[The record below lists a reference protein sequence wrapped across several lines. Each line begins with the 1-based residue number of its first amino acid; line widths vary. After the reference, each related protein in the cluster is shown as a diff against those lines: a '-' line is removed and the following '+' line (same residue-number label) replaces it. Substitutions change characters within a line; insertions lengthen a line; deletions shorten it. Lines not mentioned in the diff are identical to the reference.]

1 MSEPLKVTGSQ
12 IEILREGIVRAYPN
26 SGNLW
31 ILLRERMEVQVSAI
45 LQGDTYNA
53 QVFSLIQDF
62 EAQGR
67 IGEFIRVV
75 VNDNPNSPF
84 ISPIKKEFA
93 GILDNHTTG
102 APSLDLDEIA
112 KNTAWY
118 TFKEYGKTLGA
129 IAPPKDR
136 ALKVVFM
143 AAEPR
148 AIEGSVG
155 YEQQERTILEA
166 IQRRPIDIFVEES
179 GCLEELELTL
189 QDCGT
194 DIDILHLAGVYE
206 RGYLLTEDEYGNQI
220 NSSAED
226 IFGAI
231 SKGFPR
237 LLILCGKYK
246 EWRGDKGLTEMA
258 AALMEKGIE
267 AIITIDD
274 VGAQAL
280 LKTLYRKLANG
291 ETLGEAIREIHRE
304 HAQTPTGS
312 HLGIYLAN
320 EQLLFHSLVKAGLK
334 YAPKP
339 TTIRTVDGAGRKVK
353 EMTRANFIGRRRQLQ
368 NYLYA
373 LKNDPDKVGVIIH
386 GGGGLGKSSIASR
399 LSFDRLPDHER
410 IFWSDWKKGVTP
422 LNSKTL
428 IDKLKSSTSIISEP
442 DLLPYLK
449 ESGEDNLE
457 TSLKIVFDSLSN
469 KGKLLLLIFDDFEWN
484 LEPQED
490 GSYKIRTEP
499 ARVLQAVIGAVLNTR
514 HKIIITC
521 RYDKFDQDNCLLPYF
536 YSQGLDPL
544 RETDLEKFL
553 RRLENFNPDR
563 IASELRQR
571 TIEVAQG
578 NPRLL
583 EELNAVLGKS
593 SEVAK
598 KELEEYEKD
607 PNKKESIIW
616 RELYDQVKKDTEL
629 ENVLGYG
636 LVYRIPVPKNT
647 LIEVCGE
654 KEEQIEKGINLGL
667 IEESSERE
675 VENRLYRVSPILPQ
689 TISSIHLPVDEE
701 ELLLL
706 QRQAYNL
713 LNSLWANKENE
724 NEERWAEIFRLAFAD
739 QENCDRFREQFTK
752 MISVQYNSGADRAYE
767 KELRK
772 EKEYL
777 MANQE
782 QIYQKLEEYLQ
793 QQDWK
798 KADYE
803 TALIMYQWMVI
814 ENYDDFYDLF
824 RGVSLDVINEIDRL
838 WMQYSNQQFGIKGQA
853 KFYRDLGGTE
863 RYNEEIWDRFGDRV
877 GWKKGGRWLE
887 LDEVAYHTTEPIN
900 INNLPVLMYYRVRVG
915 WLDGWWGGFGV
926 GWVGWGG
933 TLLSRQ
939 DLRGYNI

>member
-1 MSEPLKVTGSQ
+1 
-12 IEILREGIVRAYPN
+12 
-26 SGNLW
+26 
-31 ILLRERMEVQVSAI
+31 
-45 LQGDTYNA
+45 
-53 QVFSLIQDF
+53 
-62 EAQGR
+62 
-67 IGEFIRVV
+67 
-75 VNDNPNSPF
+75 
-84 ISPIKKEFA
+84 
-93 GILDNHTTG
+93 
-102 APSLDLDEIA
+102 
-112 KNTAWY
+112 
-118 TFKEYGKTLGA
+118 
-129 IAPPKDR
+129 
-136 ALKVVFM
+136 M

-148 AIEGSVG
+148 EIERSVG

-246 EWRGDKGLTEMA
+246 EWKGDKGLTEMA

-304 HAQTPTGS
+304 HTQTTTGS
-312 HLGIYLAN
+312 RLEIYLAN
-320 EQLLFHSLVKAGLK
+320 EQLLSHSLVKAGLK

-339 TTIRTVDGAGRKVK
+339 QTVITVDGEGRKVK
-353 EMTRANFIGRRRQLQ
+353 KMTRANFIGRRRQLQ
-368 NYLYA
+368 NCLYA

-410 IFWSDWKKGVTP
+410 IFWSDWKKGVAP
-422 LNSKTL
+422 LDEKALFN
-428 IDKLKSSTSIISEP
+428 KLKSSTSIIRGP
-442 DLLPYLK
+442 DLFPYLK

-457 TSLKIVFDSLSN
+457 TSLKIVFDNLSN

-499 ARVLQAVIGAVLNTR
+499 ARVLQAAIEAVLNTR

-553 RRLENFNPDR
+553 RRLENFNSDKIEPK
-563 IASELRQR
+563 LRKKA
-571 TIEVAQG
+571 IEVAQG
-578 NPRLL
+578 NPHLL
-583 EELNAVLGKS
+583 EELNTVLGKS
-593 SEVAK
+593 LTVAER
-598 KELEEYEKD
+598 ELEEYEKD
-607 PNKKESIIW
+607 PNKKDSIIW
-616 RELYDQVKKDTEL
+616 RELYDQIKKDNEL
-629 ENVLGYG
+629 EAVLGCG
-636 LVYRIPVPKNT
+636 LVYRIPVPRSF
-647 LIEVCGE
+647 LVEVCGE

-675 VENRLYRVSPILPQ
+675 VENRLYRVSPILPK
-689 TISSIHLPVDEE
+689 TISSIHLPVDEQ

-724 NEERWAEIFRLAFAD
+724 NEERWREIFRLAFAD
-739 QENCDRFREQFTK
+739 KENSERFREQFDK
-752 MISVQYNSGADRAYE
+752 MISVKYNWWADLAYE

-772 EKEYL
+772 KKEYL
-777 MANQE
+777 KANQE
-782 QIYQKLEEYLQ
+782 QIYQKLEKYLR

-803 TALIMYQWMVI
+803 TAFIMYQWMVI
-814 ENYDDFYDLF
+814 ENYDHFYDLF
-824 RGVSLDVINEIDRL
+824 IRVPLDVINEIDRL
-838 WMQYSNQQFGIKGQA
+838 WMQYSNQKFGIKGQA
-853 KFYRDLGGTE
+853 RIYRALGGTE
-863 RYNEEIWDRFGDRV
+863 DYNKEIWDRLGDRV
-877 GWKKGGRWLE
+877 GWKNGGEWLA
-887 LDEVAYHTTEPIN
+887 LDEVEYCTIETLNNYH
-900 INNLPVLMYYRVRVG
+900 LPVLMYCTKSEDVFSIVG
-915 WLDGWWGGFGV
+915 QIKD
-926 GWVGWGG
+926 
-933 TLLSRQ
+933 SR
-939 DLRGYNI
+939 